1 MEQALEESLKM
12 LENIND
18 INMNEAIK
26 KSLDSVLE
34 QEEEK

>member
-1 MEQALEESLKM
+1 MEQALEESLKL